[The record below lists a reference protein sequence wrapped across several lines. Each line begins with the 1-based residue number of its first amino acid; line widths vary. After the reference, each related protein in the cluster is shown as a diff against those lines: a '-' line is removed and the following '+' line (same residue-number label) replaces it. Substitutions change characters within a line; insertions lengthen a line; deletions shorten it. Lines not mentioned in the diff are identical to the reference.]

1 MPLPCPRDHQKP
13 CARHVLQELLKPHT
27 FFKGLLPGILNDLPG
42 LLFFTTYTLLVLF
55 WAEIYHQ
62 AKGQTTSRLRP
73 TFLATNIFVYA
84 VQAILVFLSSFKHL
98 QAPARVRY
106 LPMQLPCTSTNTV
119 SANSS
124 NRVRLAV
131 RVTKH

>member
-1 MPLPCPRDHQKP
+1 MSG
-13 CARHVLQELLKPHT
+13 AMLQALLQHT

-73 TFLATNIFVYA
+73 TFLATNIFVYC
-84 VQAILVFLSSFKHL
+84 VQAILVFLSSFDALK
-98 QAPARVRY
+98 AVARVRTLTGI
-106 LPMQLPCTSTNTV
+106 LPAAAATLHPCSLIAHTLKTV
-119 SANSS
+119 LYSACANLMS
-124 NRVRLAV
+124 NLL
-131 RVTKH
+131 TCWT